1 MAKKQYSKHQ
11 TKIISNYYQNL
22 DTIMLTKLS
31 ELVTDLYLAD
41 SAKKSDSLWSRVEKA
56 MTKLK
61 IKPSIISHI
70 MSCRSVEIL
79 AKNLQD
85 WQKL

>member
-1 MAKKQYSKHQ
+1 MAKESYSKHQ

-22 DTIMLTKLS
+22 DKIMLTKLG
-31 ELVTDLYLAD
+31 EFVTDLYLAD
-41 SAKKSDSLWSRVEKA
+41 SAKKSASLWLRAEKA
-56 MTKLK
+56 MLKLK
-61 IKPSIISHI
+61 IKPAIIDHI
-70 MSCRSVEIL
+70 MSTRSVEIL